1 VHNPPDLSLPELADS
16 DMNAPTRFRLPDGF
30 SQEQIDAIL
39 AKRTAFLAETPLA
52 QSWRIY
58 DTFDWRLFS
67 KSLTLQWSGEDLV
80 LRAVLDGDTLY
91 HLPSSTPPQFVKDLP
106 EGVFRAQLA
115 AIIEMRALLELAI
128 VHTWSCTYRLLNKD
142 EKTVA
147 RIIYTEARLDANG
160 EDTPRATYLTVR
172 PLRGYGKQ
180 AGRLAAYLQ
189 HSLDIA
195 PTNEDIHIWA
205 LRSAG
210 HAPGAYSG
218 KLDVNLQPGM
228 KAGKA
233 TRLILRHLLETMRA
247 NESGIKADVDTEFL
261 HDYRIAVRRTR
272 SALSQIRK
280 VFPPDITEH
289 FKREFRELGQLTN
302 ELRDLDVYLLAE
314 GDYRAM
320 LPDAM
325 QEDITPLFEYL
336 RFHRS
341 EALTE
346 VVSGLESDEYT
357 RLIEEWEKFLQKT
370 VNKNDPPNASI
381 PIIKLAR
388 KRITRQYQSIVR
400 DGAYILDHT
409 EDGALD
415 STQDGLLH
423 ALRIEC
429 KKLRYLLEFFASL
442 FPRKKISRM
451 IKQLKRLQDNL
462 GEFSDLT
469 VQQEFLLSIAES
481 LDIDEARAKRAL
493 VATGYLVETLERK
506 RQEVRA
512 DFAETFKKFASP
524 AHQKQFR
531 KAFAKGRKG
540 KS

>member
-1 VHNPPDLSLPELADS
+1 
-16 DMNAPTRFRLPDGF
+16 MNLPTRFRLPDGF

-39 AKRTAFLAETPLA
+39 AERTAFQAETPLA

-80 LRAVLDGDTLY
+80 LRTVLDGDTLY
-91 HLPSSTPPQFVKDLP
+91 HLPSSTPPRFVKDLP
-106 EGVFRAQLA
+106 EGVFKAQLA
-115 AIIEMRALLELAI
+115 AIIEMRALLELVI
-128 VHTWSCTYRLLNKD
+128 VHTWSCNYRILNKD

-147 RIIYTEARLDANG
+147 HLIYTEAHLGGDD
-160 EDTPRATYLTVR
+160 EDTPHVTYLTVR

-180 AGRLAAYLQ
+180 AGRVARYLQ
-189 HSLDIA
+189 RSLDID

-210 HAPGAYSG
+210 HAPGSYSG
-218 KLDVNLQPGM
+218 KLDVKLQPGI

-280 VFPPDITEH
+280 VFPPDITDH
-289 FKREFRELGQLTN
+289 FKQEFRALGQLTN

-336 RFHRS
+336 RSHRS
-341 EALTE
+341 EALAE
-346 VVSGLESDEYT
+346 VVAGLESDEYA
-357 RLIEEWEKFLQKT
+357 RLIEEWEEFLHKP
-370 VNKNDPPNASI
+370 VSKKDPANASV
-381 PIIKLAR
+381 PIMKLAQ

-400 DGAYILDHT
+400 EGNYILDHT
-409 EDGALD
+409 EDE
-415 STQDGLLH
+415 LLH

-429 KKLRYLLEFFASL
+429 KKLRYLLEFFTSL

-451 IKQLKRLQDNL
+451 IKQLKHLQHNL

-469 VQQEFLLSIAES
+469 VQQEYLLSIAES

-493 VATGYLVETLERK
+493 VATGYLVESLEHK

-512 DFAETFKKFASP
+512 DFVGTFKKFASP
-524 AHQKQFR
+524 THQKQFR
-531 KAFAKGRKG
+531 NVFAKGKKA

>member
-1 VHNPPDLSLPELADS
+1 MNGLTSLK
-16 DMNAPTRFRLPDGF
+16 LPDGLD
-30 SQEQIDAIL
+30 QAQIDAIL
-39 AKRTAFLAETPLA
+39 VKRYAFLAETPPA

-58 DTFDWRLFS
+58 DTFDWRLFAQ
-67 KSLTLQWSGEDLV
+67 SLTLQWSGEDLV
-80 LRAVLDGDTLY
+80 LRTVLDGDTLY
-91 HLPSSTPPQFVKDLP
+91 HLPSSTPPRFVKDLP
-106 EGVFRAQLA
+106 EGVFKAQLA
-115 AIIEMRALLELAI
+115 AIIEMRALLELVI
-128 VHTWSCTYRLLNKD
+128 VHTWSCNYRILNKD

-147 RIIYTEARLDANG
+147 HLIYTEAHLGGDD
-160 EDTPRATYLTVR
+160 EDTPHVTYLTVR

-180 AGRLAAYLQ
+180 AGRVARYLQ
-189 HSLDIA
+189 RSLNID

-210 HAPGAYSG
+210 HTPGAYSG
-218 KLDVNLQPGM
+218 KLDVHLEPGM

-233 TRLILRHLLETMRA
+233 IRLILRRLLETMQA
-247 NESGIKADVDTEFL
+247 NEAGVKADVDTEFL

-280 VFPPDITEH
+280 VFPPGITEH

-302 ELRDLDVYLLAE
+302 VLRDLDVYLLAE

-336 RFHRS
+336 RSHRS
-341 EALTE
+341 EALFE
-346 VVSGLESDEYT
+346 VVAGLESDDYAQ
-357 RLIEEWEKFLQKT
+357 LIEEWEEFLHESVSK
-370 VNKNDPPNASI
+370 KDPRNASV

-400 DGAYILDHT
+400 DGTYILELI
-409 EDGALD
+409 EDDPTD
-415 STQDGLLH
+415 SAQDEFLH

-429 KKLRYLLEFFASL
+429 KKLRYLLEFFTSL

-469 VQQEFLLSIAES
+469 VQQEYLLSIAES

-493 VATGYLVETLERK
+493 VATGYLVESLERK
-506 RQEVRA
+506 RQEVSA
-512 DFAETFKKFASP
+512 DFVGTFKKFASP

-531 KAFAKGRKG
+531 NVFAKGK
-540 KS
+540 KAKL